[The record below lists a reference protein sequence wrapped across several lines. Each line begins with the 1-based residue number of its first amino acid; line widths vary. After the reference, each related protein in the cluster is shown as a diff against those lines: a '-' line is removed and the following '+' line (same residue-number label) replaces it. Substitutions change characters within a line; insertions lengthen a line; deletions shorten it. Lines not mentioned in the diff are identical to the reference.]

1 MLLLYNPIY
10 TAWLDL
16 QSQLSVFQSHE
27 SDQSLFIGPFQA
39 QTTMAHVRLKWWTNK
54 KSFSLLDFCC
64 PPMWSKWAETRT
76 TSRLLHT
83 ALLQAGALRDVDKVR
98 SLYVNVCLMFAKIKK
113 KTKMRKSS
121 FFLLDGFC
129 SKFSI
134 NFIHKQTTPL
144 YVNGDLH
151 AKWNIKITVEI
162 SNR

>member
-113 KTKMRKSS
+113 KQRWGNLP
-121 FFLLDGFC
+121 FFFWMVSAVNFPLIL
-129 SKFSI
+129 SI
-134 NFIHKQTTPL
+134 NKPRRCTLTGIYML
-144 YVNGDLH
+144 N
-151 AKWNIKITVEI
+151 EI
-162 SNR
+162 